1 MYLLAFL
8 SVIAATGFIMIVT
21 TSGGLA
27 ISLGRIADL
36 PTIIV
41 LILFIVPMLAS
52 SGLLKDF
59 NNAFR
64 FVLGRKKAVGLKEL
78 KRAKEAVKL
87 VIKVLIAGSVF
98 VACLESIVILYEMDD
113 ISKLGPLFAV
123 ILLMMVYGLAVSL
136 LLFPV
141 ESILNVKIHEFISEE
156 E

>member
-8 SVIAATGFIMIVT
+8 SVIAATGYVMLIGA
-21 TSGGLA
+21 SGELSIGF
-27 ISLGRIADL
+27 SRIFDA
-36 PTIIV
+36 PTIV
-41 LILFIVPMLAS
+41 MLALFVIPMLAS
-52 SGLLKDF
+52 SGMLKDF

-64 FVLGRKKAVGLKEL
+64 FVMGRKRAESLREL

-87 VIKVLIAGSVF
+87 IIKVVIAGSVF

-113 ISKLGPLFAV
+113 ISSLGPILAV

-141 ESILNVKIHEFISEE
+141 ESILTLKIQEFISEE

>member
-41 LILFIVPMLAS
+41 LVLFIVPMLAS
-52 SGLLKDF
+52 GGLLKDF

-64 FVLGRKKAVGLKEL
+64 FVLGKKKAESLREL
-78 KRAKEAVKL
+78 KRAKEAVRL
-87 VIKVLIAGSVF
+87 IIRVLIAGSCF
-98 VACLESIVILYEMDD
+98 IACLESIVVLYEMDD
-113 ISKLGPLFAV
+113 ISKLGPIFAV
-123 ILLMMVYGLAVSL
+123 ILLMMIYGLAVSL

>member
-8 SVIAATGFIMIVT
+8 SVIAATGYIMLLGA
-21 TSGGLA
+21 SGEFTVGF
-27 ISLGRIADL
+27 SRIFDM
-36 PTIIV
+36 PTIIM

-64 FVLGRKKAVGLKEL
+64 FVLGRKKAEGLKEL

-113 ISKLGPLFAV
+113 ISKLGPIFAV